1 MSSHIDE
8 RHLWQHVLLEIESA
22 LHIAIQMECA
32 TLTNHSHETVDTVV
46 RVARLTSE
54 NLALHNRVM
63 SRVPEDT
70 HSVDS
75 HSSFGWGQPDGRSMY
90 PETISSKPAEPIP
103 TIRVGPI
110 FGPPCTEC
118 MILPAVRPSRDP
130 NRIPRLR
137 CYRCIQRSVNELQ
150 ALYFMDMFHQ
160 QAALS
165 PPNVALRIVEYM
177 LGTGLEKYCHCGRCN
192 LDWFLHGWECW
203 PAQR

>member
-1 MSSHIDE
+1 M
-8 RHLWQHVLLEIESA
+8 ESA
-22 LHIAIQMECA
+22 LHIATQMERA
-32 TLTNHSHETVDTVV
+32 TMTDHSHEPVDTEV

-54 NLALHNRVM
+54 NLALHNRVL

-70 HSVDS
+70 HSVHS
-75 HSSFGWGQPDGRSMY
+75 HSSFEWGQPDGRSMY
-90 PETISSKPAEPIP
+90 PETISSEPAEQLR

-137 CYRCIQRSVNELQ
+137 CYRCIQRSVNEPQ
-150 ALYFMDMFHQ
+150 ALYFMDMFYQ